1 MKTDKSAFPAEAAS
15 FPSLLEIVHEIG
27 PILSQYGA
35 EERQN
40 RRLSKPVMDA
50 LRDAGLL
57 RLFMP
62 LSFGGFEVD
71 PLTTAK
77 IVEEVSRYNTA
88 AGWTLMVANT
98 ARWWCSRLNEDGLS
112 EIFKDGP
119 DTFLA
124 GAFHP
129 PMSAVPVKGGYK
141 IKGRT
146 PLTSNVR
153 EAKWIFVTAF
163 VMEEGKIKM
172 HNGIPEII
180 GVNMQAKDCELIDTW
195 HTIGMQATDSGDVAA
210 NDVFAPLHLTFPL
223 APEFQPN
230 AYFRG
235 TLYKYAAIG
244 ASIASLIAPVA
255 LAVARNAIEEVKVL
269 SEKKV
274 PLGSM
279 ASLRDKGVVQR
290 KIGIAEALV
299 QSSRAYLFQ
308 TIEITW
314 NKLSSGEKLD
324 LKDKASLLLASTHT
338 NQSCLQAVDMMYSA
352 AGTSGIYTKNKLA
365 NYFTDAQVIRQ
376 HGFANE
382 SRYET
387 AAQVYLGL
395 PPDLPVVA
403 F

>member
-1 MKTDKSAFPAEAAS
+1 MKTVKEALSHEAVS
-15 FPSLLEIVHEIG
+15 LPGLLESIRQIG
-27 PILSQYGA
+27 PVLSEHIA
-35 EERQN
+35 EERHA
-40 RRLSKPVMDA
+40 RRLSRETMDR
-50 LRDAGLL
+50 LREAGLF

-62 LSFGGFEVD
+62 LSMGGFETD

-77 IVEEVSRYNTA
+77 VVEEVSRYNTA

-98 ARWWCSRLNEDGLS
+98 SRWWCSRLSEEGLS

-129 PMSAVPVKGGYK
+129 PMSATPVNGGYK
-141 IKGRT
+141 IKGRS
-146 PLTSNVR
+146 PLTSNIG

-163 VMEEGKIKM
+163 VMEEGNIKV

-180 GVNMQAKDCELIDTW
+180 GVNMEAKNCEVVDTW
-195 HTIGMQATDSGDVAA
+195 YTIGMQSTDSGDVVA
-210 NDVFAPLHLTFPL
+210 NDVVVPAHLCYALT
-223 APEFQPN
+223 PEFQPN
-230 AYFRG
+230 EFFRG
-235 TLYKYAAIG
+235 KLYQYAAIG

-255 LAVARNAIEEVKVL
+255 LAVARNAIEEVKITA
-269 SEKKV
+269 EKKV
-274 PLGSM
+274 PFGSM
-279 ASLRDKGVVQR
+279 SSLREKGSVQR
-290 KIGIAEALV
+290 KIGMAEALV

-308 TIEITW
+308 TIESTW
-314 NKLSSGEKLD
+314 NKLLSGEKLD

-338 NQSCLQAVDMMYSA
+338 NQSCLQAVDLMYSA
-352 AGTSGIYTKNKLA
+352 AGTTGIYTKNKLA
-365 NYFTDAQVIRQ
+365 GYFADAQVIRQ
-376 HGFANE
+376 HGFLNE

-395 PPDLPVVA
+395 QPDLPVLA

>member
-1 MKTDKSAFPAEAAS
+1 MKTDKAALLTEAAS
-15 FPSLLEIVHEIG
+15 FPSLLETVHEIG
-27 PILSQYGA
+27 PVLSQYGT

-40 RRLSKPVMDA
+40 RRLSRPVMDA
-50 LRDAGLL
+50 LRDAGLF
-57 RLFMP
+57 RLYMP
-62 LSFGGFEVD
+62 LSMGGFEVD

-77 IVEEVSRYNTA
+77 VVEEVSRYNTA

-98 ARWWCSRLNEDGLS
+98 GRWWCSRLSEDGLS

-129 PMSAVPVKGGYK
+129 PMSAIPVKGGYK
-141 IKGRT
+141 IKGRS

-163 VMEEGKIKM
+163 VMEEGNIKM
-172 HNGIPEII
+172 NNGVPEII
-180 GVNMQAKDCELIDTW
+180 GVNLEAKDCELIDTW
-195 HTIGMQATDSGDVAA
+195 HTIGMQATDSGDVSV
-210 NDVFAPLHLTFPL
+210 NDVLVPVHLTFPL

-230 AYFRG
+230 EHFQG
-235 TLYKYAAIG
+235 TLYKYAAMG

-269 SEKKV
+269 AEKKV
-274 PLGSM
+274 PFGSM
-279 ASLRDKGVVQR
+279 SSLRDKGVVQR

-299 QSSRAYLFQ
+299 QSARVYLFQ
-308 TIEITW
+308 TIESTW
-314 NKLSSGEKLD
+314 KKLLSGEKLD
-324 LKDKASLLLASTHT
+324 LNDKTALLLASTYT
-338 NQSCLQAVDMMYSA
+338 NQSCLQAVDIMYSA

-365 NYFTDAQVIRQ
+365 NYFADAQVIRQ

-387 AAQVYLGL
+387 AGQVYLGL
-395 PPDLPVVA
+395 PPDLPVLA

>member
-1 MKTDKSAFPAEAAS
+1 MKTDKVFLATESVSLPG
-15 FPSLLEIVHEIG
+15 LLEVVREIA
-27 PILSQYGA
+27 PILSQHIV
-35 EERQN
+35 EERAN
-40 RRLSKPVMDA
+40 RRLSKAAMNA
-50 LRDAGLL
+50 LRESGLF
-57 RLFMP
+57 RLYLP
-62 LSFGGFEVD
+62 QSLGGFETD

-77 IVEEVSRYNTA
+77 VIEEVSHYNTA

-98 ARWWCSRLNEDGLS
+98 ARWWCSRLNEVGVGEMFNND
-112 EIFKDGP
+112 P

-129 PMSAVPVKGGYK
+129 PMSATPVEGGYR

-146 PLTSNVR
+146 PLASNIR
-153 EAKWIFVTAF
+153 DSKWIFVTAF
-163 VMEEGKIKM
+163 VMEEGNVKM
-172 HNGIPEII
+172 HNGIPEMI
-180 GVNMQAKDCELIDTW
+180 GVHMPSKDCEIIDTW
-195 HTIGMQATDSGDVAA
+195 YTIGMQSTDSGDLAA
-210 NDVFAPLHLTFPL
+210 NDVFVPSHLVYPL

-230 AYFRG
+230 DHFRG
-235 TLYKYAAIG
+235 PLYKYAAIG

-255 LAVARNAIEEVKVL
+255 LAVAKNAIEELKTL
-269 SEKKV
+269 AEKKV
-274 PLGSM
+274 PFGSM
-279 ASLRDKGVVQR
+279 SSLSMKGSVQR

-299 QSSRAYLFQ
+299 QSSRVYLYQ
-308 TIEITW
+308 IIETTW
-314 NKLSSGEKLD
+314 KKVMSGEKLK
-324 LKDKASLLLASTHT
+324 LNDKADLLLASAHA
-338 NQSCLQAVDMMYSA
+338 NQSCFQAVDLMYSA

-365 NYFTDAQVIRQ
+365 NFFADAQVIRQ